1 MRKHCWTGA
10 LCVLLCC
17 TCLAG
22 CGLLDR
28 EYRVTKEHSDRYWE
42 SESADILR
50 AESYDDVVSDLLILI
65 GRHTESATLRLYQFP
80 DDAAA
85 AEALEQ
91 AALEVQQETAL
102 GTYAV
107 EYITSELEPQRAY
120 QEATIHLGY
129 RRTEEQLQSIVS
141 ATSTAALPELLPEN
155 GAHRPHRL
163 LGRGLS
169 GAGAQGRS
177 GHPGGI
183 RHRGRHPLAPL
194 LLSQRRGPRH
204 PGVPLRRR
212 RRHRGAGEHPPL
224 PRRRNGGRRR
234 MRAKIFQK
242 IFRSFLT
249 GRRSSARILLVP
261 RA

>member
-1 MRKHCWTGA
+1 MRKHRWRGA

-17 TCLAG
+17 AILPG

-102 GTYAV
+102 GAYAV
-107 EYITSELEPQRAY
+107 EYITSELEPQPAY
-120 QEATIHLGY
+120 QTATIHLGY
-129 RRTEEQLQSIVS
+129 RRTEEQLQAIVS
-141 ATSTAALPELLPEN
+141 ATSTAALPELLQITLES
-155 GAHRPHRL
+155 
-163 LGRGLS
+163 GRTELTVRIGYWGEGSAAL
-169 GAGAQGRS
+169 ARKAVLDARAEY
-177 GHPGGI
+177 GI
-183 RHRGRHPLAPL
+183 RDDSPWL
-194 LLSQRRGPRH
+194 LCCYPTTEDVGILEFRLDGGDGTEPEST
-204 PGVPLRRR
+204 LRFPDD
-212 RRHRGAGEHPPL
+212 GTVDTAG
-224 PRRRNGGRRR
+224 
-234 MRAKIFQK
+234 
-242 IFRSFLT
+242 
-249 GRRSSARILLVP
+249 
-261 RA
+261 

>member
-1 MRKHCWTGA
+1 MRKHRWRGA

-17 TCLAG
+17 TILPG

-102 GTYAV
+102 GAYAV
-107 EYITSELEPQRAY
+107 EYITSELEPQPAY
-120 QEATIHLGY
+120 QTATIHLGY
-129 RRTEEQLQSIVS
+129 RRTEEQLQAIVS
-141 ATSTAALPELLPEN
+141 ATSTAALPELLQITLES
-155 GAHRPHRL
+155 
-163 LGRGLS
+163 GRTELTVRIGYWGEGSAAL
-169 GAGAQGRS
+169 ARKAVLDARAEY
-177 GHPGGI
+177 GI
-183 RHRGRHPLAPL
+183 RDDSPWL
-194 LLSQRRGPRH
+194 LCCYPNTEDVGILEFRLDGGDGTEPEST
-204 PGVPLRRR
+204 LRFPDD
-212 RRHRGAGEHPPL
+212 GTVDTAG
-224 PRRRNGGRRR
+224 
-234 MRAKIFQK
+234 
-242 IFRSFLT
+242 
-249 GRRSSARILLVP
+249 
-261 RA
+261 

>member
-17 TCLAG
+17 ACLAG

-91 AALEVQQETAL
+91 AALEVQQAAAREA
-102 GTYAV
+102 GAA
-107 EYITSELEPQRAY
+107 EQDAQRPPPAMF
-120 QEATIHLGY
+120 
-129 RRTEEQLQSIVS
+129 
-141 ATSTAALPELLPEN
+141 
-155 GAHRPHRL
+155 PH
-163 LGRGLS
+163 GRGLPS
-169 GAGAQGRS
+169 PLVSQQPRSSSTRMISMSWPIMGRQSTTRPQQMRS
-177 GHPGGI
+177 G
-183 RHRGRHPLAPL
+183 L
-194 LLSQRRGPRH
+194 LQS
-204 PGVPLRRR
+204 
-212 RRHRGAGEHPPL
+212 
-224 PRRRNGGRRR
+224 
-234 MRAKIFQK
+234 
-242 IFRSFLT
+242 
-249 GRRSSARILLVP
+249 
-261 RA
+261 